1 MSKKDELLNQ
11 ATSSK
16 QQLDEIRPLP
26 EEVVKNLREDFNI
39 KNTYHSNA
47 IEGNTLTLYE
57 TKAVLEDGVTI
68 SGKSFREHAEANN
81 HKEAIEYMEELI
93 NEDISLNQ
101 RTIKDLHAIVLQG
114 IDRLIAG
121 KYRNTPALIT
131 GANHTP
137 PSPEKIQDEMDE
149 LIEWYEKAEQIH
161 PVEKASLL
169 HAKFVNIH
177 PFADGNGR
185 TSRLLMNFELMKA
198 KYPPVTIEK
207 DDRFK
212 YYEVLDVSGEKGDYE
227 PFTEFVAEREVKT
240 LEDYLDFLEGY
251 QLNNDVTHK
260 NDVTFSTND
269 DFER

>member
-1 MSKKDELLNQ
+1 MNKKAAFLNQ
-11 ATSSK
+11 ATFLK
-16 QQLDEIRPLP
+16 QQLDEMNPMP
-26 EEVVKNLREDFNI
+26 EAVVKNLREDFKI

-47 IEGNTLTLYE
+47 IEGNSLTLYE

-81 HKEAIEYMEELI
+81 HKEAIEYVEDLI
-93 NEDISLNQ
+93 KEDIPFNQ
-101 RTIKDLHAIVLQG
+101 RIIKDIHAIVLQG
-114 IDRLIAG
+114 IDRSLAG

-137 PSPEKIQDEMDE
+137 PSPELIQDEMDR
-149 LIEWYEKAEQIH
+149 LVEWYEDNEQLH

-177 PFADGNGR
+177 PFGDGNGR

-198 KYPPVTIEK
+198 KYPPITIEK

-212 YYEVLDVSGEKGDYE
+212 YYEVLDVSGAEGDFD
-227 PFTEFVAEREVKT
+227 PFIEFVAERSVNT
-240 LEDYLDFLEGY
+240 LENYLKFLDGY
-251 QLNNDVTHK
+251 QTNN
-260 NDVTFSTND
+260 
-269 DFER
+269 

>member
-1 MSKKDELLNQ
+1 MNKKNDLLNQ
-11 ATSSK
+11 ATFLK
-16 QQLDEIRPLP
+16 KKLDEIRPLP
-26 EEVVKNLREDFNI
+26 EEVVRNLREDFNI

-68 SGKSFREHAEANN
+68 SGKSFREHAEVNN
-81 HKEAIEYMEELI
+81 HKEAIEYVEDLI
-93 NEDISLNQ
+93 NEDIPLNQ
-101 RTIKDLHAIVLQG
+101 RTIKNIHAIVLQG
-114 IDRLIAG
+114 IDRSIAG

-137 PSPEKIQDEMDE
+137 PSPELIQDEMDQ
-149 LIEWYEKAEQIH
+149 LIEWYEDNEQLH

-177 PFADGNGR
+177 PFGDGNGR

-212 YYEVLDVSGEKGDYE
+212 YYEVLDISGEKGDYV
-227 PFTEFVAEREVKT
+227 PFTEFVAERSVNT
-240 LEDYLDFLEGY
+240 LENYLSFLGGY
-251 QLNNDVTHK
+251 QINNDL
-260 NDVTFSTND
+260 D
-269 DFER
+269 R

>member
-1 MSKKDELLNQ
+1 MNKKEKLLNQ
-11 ATSSK
+11 ATFFK

-26 EEVVKNLREDFNI
+26 KSVVKDLREDFSI

-57 TKAVLEDGVTI
+57 TKAILEDGITI
-68 SGKSFREHAEANN
+68 SGKSFREHAETNN
-81 HKEAIEYMEELI
+81 HKEAIEYVEDLI
-93 NEDISLNQ
+93 NEDIPLNQ
-101 RTIKDLHAIVLQG
+101 RTIKDIHAIVLQG
-114 IDRLIAG
+114 IDRSIAG
-121 KYRNTPALIT
+121 KYRSTPALIT

-149 LIEWYEKAEQIH
+149 LMDWYENTEQLH
-161 PVEKASLL
+161 PVERASLL

-198 KYPPVTIEK
+198 KYPPITIEK

-212 YYEVLDVSGEKGDYE
+212 YYEVLDISGEKGNYE
-227 PFTEFVAEREVKT
+227 PFTEFIAEREVKT
-240 LEDYLDFLEGY
+240 LEYYLGFLDSY
-251 QLNNDVTHK
+251 QIENASEHK
-260 NDVTFSTND
+260 VDHIIRLD
-269 DFER
+269 DDLER